1 MSKEGKIK
9 YSGVGGEALIEGIMM
24 KGPKGAAIACRMPDG
39 TIDITRKE
47 VHSVTDKCKLLKAPF
62 IRGPISFVEQMI
74 FGYKCMMES
83 AEKTAFDTSDTNE
96 EEMSKLDKWLSDHFG
111 PKMMAVI
118 GGIAMVLG
126 FGLAFLVFFY
136 LPTFTSDLI
145 NKYLAHGTLDRYI
158 PIIEGL
164 MRMIIFVLYMWGVS
178 LMSDIKRV
186 FKYHGAEHK
195 SIFCVEHGLELTVE
209 NVRKQS
215 RFHPRCGT
223 SFIFIT
229 LILSIIISSVI
240 NVLFPE
246 LRATSLWLWI
256 AVKVLMLPLIM
267 SIGYECIR
275 LAGKHDNV
283 FTRFLSAPGL
293 LMQRITTKEPEDDII
308 EVGIAAIKA
317 VIESDENEKA
327 EDNVET
333 SAEETIEESAEEE
346 KTQDE
351 SDEG

>member
-1 MSKEGKIK
+1 M
-9 YSGVGGEALIEGIMM
+9 
-24 KGPKGAAIACRMPDG
+24 
-39 TIDITRKE
+39 T
-47 VHSVTDKCKLLKAPF
+47 
-62 IRGPISFVEQMI
+62 
-74 FGYKCMMES
+74 
-83 AEKTAFDTSDTNE
+83 
-96 EEMSKLDKWLSDHFG
+96 
-111 PKMMAVI
+111 VI
-118 GGIAMVLG
+118 GVIAMVLG
-126 FGLAFLVFFY
+126 VALAFVIFMY
-136 LPTFTSDLI
+136 LPSMICDLV
-145 NKYLAHGTLDRYI
+145 NKHLLHGAIDRYV
-158 PIIEGL
+158 PLIEGAI
-164 MRMIIFVLYMWGVS
+164 RMVLFVVYMWAVS

-275 LAGKHDNV
+275 IAGKHDNV
-283 FTRFLSAPGL
+283 FTRILSAPGL

-317 VIESDENEKA
+317 VIEPDNDEKA
-327 EDNVET
+327 DD
-333 SAEETIEESAEEE
+333 SAEVSVEEITEESAEEN
-346 KTQDE
+346 TQDK
-351 SDEG
+351 SDEA

>member
-39 TIDITRKE
+39 SIDITRKE

-62 IRGPISFVEQMI
+62 IRGPINFVEQML

-96 EEMSKLDKWLSDHFG
+96 EEMSKLDKWLSKHIG

-118 GGIAMVLG
+118 GAVAMVLG
-126 FGLAFLVFFY
+126 FGLAFVIFFY
-136 LPTFTSDLI
+136 LPTLTSDLI
-145 NKYLAHGTLDRYI
+145 NKHLAHGTLDRYI
-158 PIIEGL
+158 PLIEGL
-164 MRMIIFVLYMWGVS
+164 MRMILFVLYMWGVS

-229 LILSIIISSVI
+229 LILSIVISSVI
-240 NVLFPE
+240 NVVFPE
-246 LRATSLWLWI
+246 LRETSRWLWI

-275 LAGKHDNV
+275 IAGKHDNA
-283 FTRFLSAPGL
+283 FTRLLSAPGL

-317 VIESDENEKA
+317 VIESDDANADEAANEELVE
-327 EDNVET
+327 EDK
-333 SAEETIEESAEEE
+333 S
-346 KTQDE
+346 QDE
-351 SDEG
+351 SDEN

>member
-47 VHSVTDKCKLLKAPF
+47 VHSVTDKYKFLKAPF
-62 IRGPISFVEQMI
+62 IRGPINFVEQML

-96 EEMSKLDKWLSDHFG
+96 EEMSKLDKWLSEHFG
-111 PKMMAVI
+111 PKMMTVI
-118 GGIAMVLG
+118 GVIAMVLG
-126 FGLAFLVFFY
+126 VALAFVIFMY
-136 LPTFTSDLI
+136 LPSMICDLV
-145 NKYLAHGTLDRYI
+145 NKHLLHGAIDRYV
-158 PIIEGL
+158 PLIEGAI
-164 MRMIIFVLYMWGVS
+164 RMVLFVVYMWAVS

-229 LILSIIISSVI
+229 IIISIVI
-240 NVLFPE
+240 SMILDNAVPQIRE
-246 LRATSLWLWI
+246 TSYVLWI
-256 AVKVLMLPLIM
+256 AVKVLMLPIIM
-267 SIGYECIR
+267 SIAYECIR
-275 LAGKHDNV
+275 IAGKHDNFV
-283 FTRFLSAPGL
+283 TRLLSAPGL

-317 VIESDENEKA
+317 VIEPDNDEKA
-327 EDNVET
+327 DD
-333 SAEETIEESAEEE
+333 SAEVSVEEITEESADEN
-346 KTQDE
+346 TQDK
-351 SDEG
+351 SDEA

>member
-47 VHSVTDKCKLLKAPF
+47 VHSVTDKYKFLKAPF
-62 IRGPISFVEQMI
+62 IRGPINFVEQML

-111 PKMMAVI
+111 PKLMAVI

-145 NKYLAHGTLDRYI
+145 NKYLAHDTLDRYI

-195 SIFCVEHGLELTVE
+195 SIFCVVHGLELTVE

-229 LILSIIISSVI
+229 LILRIIISSVI

-275 LAGKHDNV
+275 IAGKHDNV
-283 FTRFLSAPGL
+283 FTRILSAPGL

-317 VIESDENEKA
+317 VIESEE
-327 EDNVET
+327 ET
-333 SAEETIEESAEEE
+333 SAQSNEE
-346 KTQDE
+346 KKQDE
-351 SDEG
+351 SDEA

>member
-47 VHSVTDKCKLLKAPF
+47 VHSVTDKYKFLKAPF
-62 IRGPISFVEQMI
+62 IRGPINFVEQML

-111 PKMMAVI
+111 PKLMAVI

-275 LAGKHDNV
+275 IAGKHDNV
-283 FTRFLSAPGL
+283 FTRILSAPGL

-317 VIESDENEKA
+317 VIESEE
-327 EDNVET
+327 ET
-333 SAEETIEESAEEE
+333 SAQSNEE
-346 KTQDE
+346 KKQDE
-351 SDEG
+351 SDEA

>member
-1 MSKEGKIK
+1 MNKNEKIK

-24 KGPKGAAIACRMPDG
+24 KGPYGAAMACRMPDG
-39 TIDITRKE
+39 SIDLTRKE
-47 VHSVTDKCKLLKAPF
+47 VHSVTDKYKILKAPF

-83 AEKTAFDTSDTNE
+83 AEKTAFDTSDMKE
-96 EEMSKLDKWLSDHFG
+96 EEMSKLDKWLEAHFG
-111 PKMMAVI
+111 PKMMNVI
-118 GGIAMVLG
+118 GLIAMVLG

-136 LPTFTSDLI
+136 LPTLTSDLI
-145 NKYLAHGTLDRYI
+145 NTHLAHGSLDRYI
-158 PIIEGL
+158 PVIEGL

-178 LMSDIKRV
+178 QMSDIKRV

-246 LRATSLWLWI
+246 LRQTSLWLWI
-256 AVKVLMLPLIM
+256 AVKLFMLPFIM

-275 LAGKHDNV
+275 IAGKHDNV
-283 FTRFLSAPGL
+283 VTRLLSAPGL

-317 VIESDENEKA
+317 VIEP
-327 EDNVET
+327 VT
-333 SAEETIEESAEEE
+333 EESAAETAEEVAE
-346 KTQDE
+346 ESSESVAEPQQDE
-351 SDEG
+351 SDEA

>member
-1 MSKEGKIK
+1 MSEKEKIK

-24 KGPKGAAIACRMPDG
+24 KGPYGAAMACRMPDG
-39 TIDITRKE
+39 SIDLTRKE
-47 VHSVTDKCKLLKAPF
+47 FKSVTDKFKILKKPF
-62 IRGPISFVEQMI
+62 IRGPVNFVEQML

-83 AEKTAFDTSDTNE
+83 AEKTAFDSNEMNE

-118 GGIAMVLG
+118 GVIAMVLG
-126 FGLAFLVFFY
+126 FGLAFLMFFY
-136 LPTFTSDLI
+136 LPTLVTDLI
-145 NKYLAHGTLDRYI
+145 NDQLANDSLDRFR
-158 PIIEGL
+158 PLIEGV
-164 MRMIIFVLYMWGVS
+164 MRMIIFVAYMWGVS
-178 LMSDIKRV
+178 QMSDIKRV

-229 LILSIIISSVI
+229 IILSIIVSSLVVVI
-240 NVLFPE
+240 APE
-246 LRATSLWLWI
+246 IRDIRWLWI
-256 AVKVLMLPLIM
+256 IVKILLLPLIM

-275 LAGKHDNV
+275 LAGKHDNF
-283 FTRFLSAPGL
+283 FTRALSAPGL
-293 LMQRITTKEPEDDII
+293 MMQRITTKEPEDDII

-317 VIESDENEKA
+317 VIDPPEETEKAEENSDISDENNEA
-327 EDNVET
+327 E
-333 SAEETIEESAEEE
+333 
-346 KTQDE
+346 
-351 SDEG
+351 

>member
-47 VHSVTDKCKLLKAPF
+47 VHSVTDKYKFLKAPF
-62 IRGPISFVEQMI
+62 IRGPINFVEQML

-111 PKMMAVI
+111 PKLMAVI

-145 NKYLAHGTLDRYI
+145 NNYLAHGTLDRYI

-275 LAGKHDNV
+275 IAGKHDNV
-283 FTRFLSAPGL
+283 FTRILSAPGL

-317 VIESDENEKA
+317 VIES
-327 EDNVET
+327 
-333 SAEETIEESAEEE
+333 EEE
-346 KTQDE
+346 ASAQSDEEKKQDE
-351 SDEG
+351 SDEA

>member
-1 MSKEGKIK
+1 MSGKEKIK

-24 KGPKGAAIACRMPDG
+24 KGPYGAAMACRMPDG
-39 TIDITRKE
+39 SIDLTRKE
-47 VHSVTDKCKLLKAPF
+47 FKSVTDKFKILKKPF
-62 IRGPISFVEQMI
+62 IRGPVNFVEQML

-83 AEKTAFDTSDTNE
+83 AEKTAFDTNDMNE

-118 GGIAMVLG
+118 GAVAMVLG
-126 FGLAFLVFFY
+126 FGLAFLIFFY
-136 LPTFTSDLI
+136 IPTLVTDLI
-145 NKYLAHGTLDRYI
+145 NDHIAHGNLDRFR
-158 PIIEGL
+158 PLIEGV
-164 MRMIIFVLYMWGVS
+164 MRMIIFVVYMWAVS
-178 LMSDIKRV
+178 QMSDIKRV

-229 LILSIIISSVI
+229 IILSIVVSSLVVVI
-240 NVLFPE
+240 APE
-246 LRATSLWLWI
+246 IRDIRWLWI
-256 AVKVLMLPLIM
+256 LVKILLLPLIM

-275 LAGKHDNV
+275 LAGKHDNA
-283 FTRFLSAPGL
+283 FTRALSAPGL
-293 LMQRITTKEPEDDII
+293 MMQRITTKEPEDDII

-317 VIESDENEKA
+317 VINPPDETEKAEENTDISDENNEA
-327 EDNVET
+327 E
-333 SAEETIEESAEEE
+333 
-346 KTQDE
+346 
-351 SDEG
+351 

>member
-39 TIDITRKE
+39 SIDITRKE

-62 IRGPISFVEQMI
+62 IRGPINFVEQML

-96 EEMSKLDKWLSDHFG
+96 EEMSKLDKWLSKHIG

-118 GGIAMVLG
+118 GAVAMVLG
-126 FGLAFLVFFY
+126 FGLAFVIFFY
-136 LPTFTSDLI
+136 LPTLTSDLI
-145 NKYLAHGTLDRYI
+145 NKHLAHGTLDRYI
-158 PIIEGL
+158 PLIEGL
-164 MRMIIFVLYMWGVS
+164 MRMILFVLYMWGVS

-229 LILSIIISSVI
+229 LILSIVISSVI
-240 NVLFPE
+240 NVVFPE
-246 LRATSLWLWI
+246 LRATSRWLWI

-275 LAGKHDNV
+275 IAGKHDNA
-283 FTRFLSAPGL
+283 FTRLLSAPGL

-317 VIESDENEKA
+317 VIESDDANADEAANEELVE
-327 EDNVET
+327 EDK
-333 SAEETIEESAEEE
+333 S
-346 KTQDE
+346 QDE
-351 SDEG
+351 SDEN

>member
-1 MSKEGKIK
+1 MSKDGKIK

-24 KGPKGAAIACRMPDG
+24 KGPYGAAMACRMPDG
-39 TIDITRKE
+39 SIDLTRKE
-47 VHSVTDKCKLLKAPF
+47 VHSITDKFKFLKAPF
-62 IRGPISFVEQMI
+62 IRGPISFVEQML

-118 GGIAMVLG
+118 GAVAMVLG
-126 FGLAFLVFFY
+126 FGLAFVIFFY
-136 LPTFTSDLI
+136 LPTLTSDLI

-158 PIIEGL
+158 PIIEGV
-164 MRMIIFVLYMWGVS
+164 MRMIIFIAYMWAVS
-178 LMSDIKRV
+178 QMSDIKRV

-209 NVRKQS
+209 NVRKQK

-229 LILSIIISSVI
+229 LILSIVISSVI

-246 LRATSLWLWI
+246 LRQTSLWLWI
-256 AVKVLMLPLIM
+256 AVKVAMLPAIM

-283 FTRFLSAPGL
+283 FTRVLSAPGL

-317 VIESDENEKA
+317 VIEPP
-327 EDNVET
+327 T
-333 SAEETIEESAEEE
+333 EE
-346 KTQDE
+346 KNEEASEENQQNE
-351 SDEG
+351 SDEA

>member
-1 MSKEGKIK
+1 
-9 YSGVGGEALIEGIMM
+9 M

>member
-24 KGPKGAAIACRMPDG
+24 KGPYGAAMACRMPDG
-39 TIDITRKE
+39 SIDLTRKE
-47 VHSVTDKCKLLKAPF
+47 VHSVADKFKLLKAPF

-96 EEMSKLDKWLSDHFG
+96 EEMSKLDKWLSKHFG

-118 GGIAMVLG
+118 GAVAMVLG
-126 FGLAFLVFFY
+126 FGLAFVIFFY
-136 LPTFTSDLI
+136 LPTLTSDLI
-145 NKYLAHGTLDRYI
+145 NKYLANGSLDRYI

-164 MRMIIFVLYMWGVS
+164 MRMIIFILYMWGVS
-178 LMSDIKRV
+178 QMSDIKRV

-209 NVRKQS
+209 NVRKQK

-229 LILSIIISSVI
+229 LILSIVISSVI

-246 LRATSLWLWI
+246 LRQTSLWLWI
-256 AVKVLMLPLIM
+256 AVKVAMLPAIM

-275 LAGKHDNV
+275 LAGKHDNM
-283 FTRFLSAPGL
+283 FTRALSAPGL

-317 VIESDENEKA
+317 VIEPQPEEKPVDKA
-327 EDNVET
+327 EEN
-333 SAEETIEESAEEE
+333 
-346 KTQDE
+346 QQNE
-351 SDEG
+351 SDED

>member
-24 KGPKGAAIACRMPDG
+24 KGPYGAAMACRMPDG
-39 TIDITRKE
+39 SIDLTRKE
-47 VHSVTDKCKLLKAPF
+47 VHSVADKFKLLKAPF

-96 EEMSKLDKWLSDHFG
+96 EEMSKLDKWLSKHFG

-118 GGIAMVLG
+118 GAVAMVLG
-126 FGLAFLVFFY
+126 FGLAFVIFFY
-136 LPTFTSDLI
+136 LPTLTSDLI
-145 NKYLAHGTLDRYI
+145 NKYLANGSLDRYI

-164 MRMIIFVLYMWGVS
+164 MRMIIFILYMWGVS
-178 LMSDIKRV
+178 QMSDIKRV

-209 NVRKQS
+209 NVRKQK

-229 LILSIIISSVI
+229 LILSIVISSVI

-246 LRATSLWLWI
+246 LRQTSLWLWI
-256 AVKVLMLPLIM
+256 AVKVAMLPQL
-267 SIGYECIR
+267 
-275 LAGKHDNV
+275 
-283 FTRFLSAPGL
+283 
-293 LMQRITTKEPEDDII
+293 
-308 EVGIAAIKA
+308 
-317 VIESDENEKA
+317 
-327 EDNVET
+327 
-333 SAEETIEESAEEE
+333 
-346 KTQDE
+346 
-351 SDEG
+351 

>member
-1 MSKEGKIK
+1 MSEKEKIK

-24 KGPKGAAIACRMPDG
+24 KGPYGAAMACRMPDG
-39 TIDITRKE
+39 SIDLTRKE
-47 VHSVTDKCKLLKAPF
+47 FKSVTDKFKILKKPF
-62 IRGPISFVEQMI
+62 IRGPVNFVEQML

-83 AEKTAFDTSDTNE
+83 AEKTAFDSNEMNE

-118 GGIAMVLG
+118 GVIAMVLG
-126 FGLAFLVFFY
+126 FGLAFLMFFY
-136 LPTFTSDLI
+136 LPTLVTDLI
-145 NKYLAHGTLDRYI
+145 NDHLANGSLDRFR
-158 PIIEGL
+158 PLIEGV
-164 MRMIIFVLYMWGVS
+164 MRMIIFVAYMWGVS
-178 LMSDIKRV
+178 QMSDIKRV

-229 LILSIIISSVI
+229 IILSIVVSSLVVVI
-240 NVLFPE
+240 APE
-246 LRATSLWLWI
+246 IRDIRWLWI
-256 AVKVLMLPLIM
+256 IVKILLLPLIM

-275 LAGKHDNV
+275 LAGKHDNF
-283 FTRFLSAPGL
+283 FTRALSAPGL
-293 LMQRITTKEPEDDII
+293 MMQRITTKEPEDDII

-317 VIESDENEKA
+317 VIDPPEETEKAEENTDISDENNEA
-327 EDNVET
+327 E
-333 SAEETIEESAEEE
+333 
-346 KTQDE
+346 
-351 SDEG
+351 

>member
-1 MSKEGKIK
+1 MSKNEKIK

-24 KGPKGAAIACRMPDG
+24 KGPYGAAMACRMPDG
-39 TIDITRKE
+39 SIDLTRKE
-47 VHSVTDKCKLLKAPF
+47 VRSVTDKYKFLKAPF

-83 AEKTAFDTSDTNE
+83 AEKTAFDTSDMKE
-96 EEMSKLDKWLSDHFG
+96 EEMSKLDKWLEAHLG
-111 PKMMAVI
+111 PKMMNVI
-118 GGIAMVLG
+118 GLIAMVLG

-136 LPTFTSDLI
+136 LPTLTSDLI
-145 NKYLAHGTLDRYI
+145 NKYLAHGTLDRYV

-164 MRMIIFVLYMWGVS
+164 MRMIIFVLYMWAVS
-178 LMSDIKRV
+178 QMSDIKRV

-246 LRATSLWLWI
+246 LRQTSLWLWI
-256 AVKVLMLPLIM
+256 AVKLLMLPLIM

-275 LAGKHDNV
+275 IAGKHDNV
-283 FTRFLSAPGL
+283 VTRFLSAPGL

-317 VIESDENEKA
+317 VIEPPSENKEPEITEETAKEIEPQQENSDEA
-327 EDNVET
+327 
-333 SAEETIEESAEEE
+333 
-346 KTQDE
+346 
-351 SDEG
+351 

>member
-1 MSKEGKIK
+1 MSKTDKIK

-62 IRGPISFVEQMI
+62 IRGPINFVEQMI

-111 PKMMAVI
+111 PKMMTVI
-118 GGIAMVLG
+118 GGIAMVFG
-126 FGLAFLVFFY
+126 FALAFGIFVY
-136 LPTFTSDLI
+136 LPSLICDLA
-145 NKYLAHGTLDRYI
+145 NKKLANGALDRFV
-158 PIIEGL
+158 PLIEGAI
-164 MRMIIFVLYMWGVS
+164 RMVLFVTYMWAVS

-229 LILSIIISSVI
+229 LILSIVISSVI
-240 NVLFPE
+240 NVVFPN

-256 AVKVLMLPLIM
+256 LVKVLMLPLIM

-275 LAGKHDNV
+275 IAGKHDNFV
-283 FTRFLSAPGL
+283 TRFLSAPGL

-317 VIESDENEKA
+317 VIEPEEEVSADDA
-327 EDNVET
+327 EF
-333 SAEETIEESAEEE
+333 SAEETTLESDEE
-346 KTQDE
+346 KTLDE
-351 SDEG
+351 SDEA

>member
-1 MSKEGKIK
+1 MSKNDKIK

-39 TIDITRKE
+39 SIDITRKE
-47 VHSVTDKCKLLKAPF
+47 VHSITDKCKLLKAPF
-62 IRGPISFVEQMI
+62 IRGPINFVEQMI

-96 EEMSKLDKWLSDHFG
+96 EEMSKLDKWLNDHFG
-111 PKMMAVI
+111 PKMMTVI
-118 GGIAMVLG
+118 GVIAMVLG
-126 FGLAFLVFFY
+126 IALAFGIFVY
-136 LPTFTSDLI
+136 LPSLVCDLA
-145 NKYLAHGTLDRYI
+145 NKHLAHGALDKYV
-158 PIIEGL
+158 PLIEGAI
-164 MRMIIFVLYMWGVS
+164 RMILFVAYMWLVS

-209 NVRKQS
+209 NVRKQK

-229 LILSIIISSVI
+229 LILSIVISSVL
-240 NVLFPE
+240 NVACPW
-246 LRATSLWLWI
+246 LRETSLWLWI

-275 LAGKHDNV
+275 IAGKHDNIV
-283 FTRFLSAPGL
+283 TRFISAPGL

-317 VIESDENEKA
+317 VLPDGDKATDEAVDEAAEIINE
-327 EDNVET
+327 N
-333 SAEETIEESAEEE
+333 IEENNNGNA
-346 KTQDE
+346 
-351 SDEG
+351 DEG

>member
-1 MSKEGKIK
+1 MSKEKIK

-24 KGPKGAAIACRMPDG
+24 KGPYGAAMACRMPDG
-39 TIDITRKE
+39 SIDLTRKDF
-47 VHSVTDKCKLLKAPF
+47 HSITEKYKFLRAPF
-62 IRGPISFVEQMI
+62 IRGPVNFVEQML

-83 AEKTAFDTSDTNE
+83 AEKTAFDTSDMNE
-96 EEMSKLDKWLSDHFG
+96 EEMSKLDKWLNDHFG
-111 PKMMAVI
+111 PKMMTVI
-118 GGIAMVLG
+118 GAIAMVLG
-126 FGLAFLVFFY
+126 FGLAFLIFFY
-136 LPTFTSDLI
+136 LPTLLTDLI
-145 NKYLAHGTLDRYI
+145 NTHLAGGKLSVIR
-158 PIIEGL
+158 PVIEGI
-164 MRMIIFVLYMWGVS
+164 MRMIIFIAYMWGVS
-178 LMSDIKRV
+178 QMSDIKRV

-229 LILSIIISSVI
+229 LILSIVISSVI
-240 NVLFPE
+240 NVIFPG
-246 LRATSLWLWI
+246 LRGVRWLWI
-256 AVKVLMLPLIM
+256 AVKILLLPLIM

-283 FTRFLSAPGL
+283 FTRILSAPGL

-317 VIESDENEKA
+317 VIEPP
-327 EDNVET
+327 V
-333 SAEETIEESAEEE
+333 EE
-346 KTQDE
+346 KPEENND
-351 SDEG
+351 DC

>member
-47 VHSVTDKCKLLKAPF
+47 VHSVTDKYKFLKAPF
-62 IRGPISFVEQMI
+62 IRGPINFVEQML

-111 PKMMAVI
+111 PKLMAVI

-275 LAGKHDNV
+275 IAGKHDNV
-283 FTRFLSAPGL
+283 FTRILSAPGL

-317 VIESDENEKA
+317 VIEPDNDEKV
-327 EDNVET
+327 DD
-333 SAEETIEESAEEE
+333 SAEVSVEEITEESADEN
-346 KTQDE
+346 TQDK
-351 SDEG
+351 SDEA

>member
-62 IRGPISFVEQMI
+62 IRGPINFVEQMI

-229 LILSIIISSVI
+229 LILSIVISSVI

-317 VIESDENEKA
+317 VIESDA
-327 EDNVET
+327 SED
-333 SAEETIEESAEEE
+333 SAEETVAEFNEE
-346 KTQDE
+346 KTQDQ
-351 SDEG
+351 SDEA

>member
-1 MSKEGKIK
+1 MSKDGKIK

-24 KGPKGAAIACRMPDG
+24 KGPYGAAMACRMPDG
-39 TIDITRKE
+39 SIDLTRKE
-47 VHSVTDKCKLLKAPF
+47 VHSITDKFKFLKAPF
-62 IRGPISFVEQMI
+62 IRGPISFVEQML

-83 AEKTAFDTSDTNE
+83 AEKTAFDASDTNE

-118 GGIAMVLG
+118 GAVAMVLG
-126 FGLAFLVFFY
+126 FGLAFVIFFC
-136 LPTFTSDLI
+136 LPTLTSDLI
-145 NKYLAHGTLDRYI
+145 NKHLAHGTLDRYI
-158 PIIEGL
+158 PIIEGV
-164 MRMIIFVLYMWGVS
+164 MRMIIFIAYMWAVS
-178 LMSDIKRV
+178 QMSDIKRV

-209 NVRKQS
+209 NVRKQK

-229 LILSIIISSVI
+229 LILSIVISLVI
-240 NVLFPE
+240 NFLFPE
-246 LRATSLWLWI
+246 LRKTSPSLWI
-256 AVKVLMLPLIM
+256 AVKVAMLPAIM

-283 FTRFLSAPGL
+283 FTRVLSAPGL

-317 VIESDENEKA
+317 VIEPP
-327 EDNVET
+327 T
-333 SAEETIEESAEEE
+333 EE
-346 KTQDE
+346 KNEEASEENQQNE
-351 SDEG
+351 SDEA

>member
-1 MSKEGKIK
+1 MSKKEKIK

-24 KGPKGAAIACRMPDG
+24 KGPYGAAMACRMPDG
-39 TIDITRKE
+39 RIDLTRKE

-83 AEKTAFDTSDTNE
+83 AEKTAFDTSDINE
-96 EEMSKLDKWLSDHFG
+96 EEMSKFDRWLEAHLG
-111 PKMMAVI
+111 PKMMNVI
-118 GGIAMVLG
+118 GAVAMVLG
-126 FGLAFLVFFY
+126 LGLAFVIFFY
-136 LPTFTSDLI
+136 LPSATADLI
-145 NKYLAHGTLDRYI
+145 NDHLANGTLGRFI
-158 PIIEGL
+158 PLIEGL
-164 MRMIIFVLYMWGVS
+164 MRVIIFVVYMWAVS
-178 LMSDIKRV
+178 QMKDIKRV

-209 NVRKQS
+209 NVRKQK

-229 LILSIIISSVI
+229 LILSIIISVVI
-240 NVLFPE
+240 NTAFPD
-246 LRATSLWLWI
+246 LREQSLAAWI
-256 AVKVLMLPLIM
+256 GVKVAMLPLIM

-275 LAGKHDNV
+275 LAGKHDNIV
-283 FTRFLSAPGL
+283 TRFLSSPGL

-317 VIESDENEKA
+317 VIEPPSENEEANEDKTA
-327 EDNVET
+327 EDT
-333 SAEETIEESAEEE
+333 DASAGEAEKNAPE
-346 KTQDE
+346 E
-351 SDEG
+351 SDEA

>member
-1 MSKEGKIK
+1 MSNKEKIK

-24 KGPKGAAIACRMPDG
+24 KGPYGAAMACRMPDG
-39 TIDITRKE
+39 SIDLTRKE
-47 VHSVTDKCKLLKAPF
+47 VHSVTDKFKFLKAPF
-62 IRGPISFVEQMI
+62 IRGPINFVEQMI

-83 AEKTAFDTSDTNE
+83 AEKTAFDTSDMKE
-96 EEMSKLDKWLSDHFG
+96 EEMSKLDKWLEAHLG
-111 PKMMAVI
+111 PKLMGVI
-118 GGIAMVLG
+118 GLVAMVLG
-126 FGLAFLVFFY
+126 FGLAFLIFFY
-136 LPTFTSDLI
+136 LPTWTSDLI
-145 NKYLAHGTLDRYI
+145 NKHLAHGSLDRYI
-158 PIIEGL
+158 PVIEGL
-164 MRMIIFVLYMWGVS
+164 MRMIIFILYMWGVS
-178 LMSDIKRV
+178 QMSDIKRV

-209 NVRKQS
+209 NVRKQK

-229 LILSIIISSVI
+229 LILSIVISSVI

-246 LRATSLWLWI
+246 LRQTSLWLWI
-256 AVKVLMLPLIM
+256 AVKVLMLPFIM

-275 LAGKHDNV
+275 IAGKHDNV

-317 VIESDENEKA
+317 VIEPPSEDKA
-327 EDNVET
+327 ADITGDN
-333 SAEETIEESAEEE
+333 
-346 KTQDE
+346 KTDDVTQQEE